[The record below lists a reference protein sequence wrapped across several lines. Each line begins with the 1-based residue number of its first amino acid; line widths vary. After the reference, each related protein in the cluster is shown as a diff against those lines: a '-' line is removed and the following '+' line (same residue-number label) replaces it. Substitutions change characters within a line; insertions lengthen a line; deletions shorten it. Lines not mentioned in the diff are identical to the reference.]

1 MADLSLRSV
10 KKVYDNTVVAV
21 QEFSLEIADK
31 EFIVLVGPSGCGK
44 STTLRMVAGLED
56 ITEGELYIG
65 GRKVNTVPPKDRDI
79 AMVFQNYAL
88 YPHMTV
94 YDNIAYGLKLRK
106 FPKRVIDEKVREAAE
121 ILDIT
126 ELLKR
131 KPKALSGGQRQ
142 RVAIGR
148 AIVREPQVFLMD
160 EPLSNLDAKLR
171 NQMRSEIIKL
181 RQKVNTTFIYVTHDQ
196 TEAMTLGDRI
206 VIMRDGFVQQVG
218 TPQEVFHHPANLFV
232 AGFIGTPQM
241 NVFDGRLVREGSR
254 YFAEL
259 DGTVRIELSA
269 EKEERLRKCGVE
281 TQPVKLGLRPEH
293 LTLTDSGNAVCAAVD
308 VSEMMGSAVHIH
320 VSACGKDVVI
330 VVPLSEEED
339 GDAIP
344 LGTPVRFTFRGSAAH
359 VFDVETGRNLEYP
372 IAQAPEPAPE
382 PPPTELPAPVP
393 VPEPV
398 PEPVPA
404 PVPAPEP
411 IPEPVIPQ
419 SVFDPLPEIP
429 PEELGDPF
437 AEDGEEG

>member
-1 MADLSLRSV
+1 MADLSLRKV

-21 QEFSLEIADK
+21 QAFDLEIADK

-44 STTLRMVAGLED
+44 STTLRMVAGLEE
-56 ITEGELYIG
+56 ITEGEIYIG

-106 FPKRVIDEKVREAAE
+106 FPKRVIDQKVREAAE
-121 ILDIT
+121 ILDIS

-206 VIMRDGFVQQVG
+206 VIMKEGFVQQVG

-241 NVFDGRLVREGSR
+241 NIFDAQLVREDEQYFVEAGDARVKLSPEKTARLLAADVDSR
-254 YFAEL
+254 
-259 DGTVRIELSA
+259 
-269 EKEERLRKCGVE
+269 
-281 TQPVKLGLRPEH
+281 PVKLGLRPEH
-293 LTLTDSGNAVCAAVD
+293 LTLTEEENAISATVD

-320 VSACGKDVVI
+320 VNAHGQDVVV
-330 VVPLSEEED
+330 VVPLGEEEED
-339 GDAIP
+339 GSLP
-344 LGTPVRFTFRGSAAH
+344 MGKPVRLTFRGSAAH
-359 VFDVETGRNLEYP
+359 VFDVETGHNLEYP
-372 IAQAPEPAPE
+372 QPKEQIEEPPAGEPETPEAPAQEPAPPAE
-382 PPPTELPAPVP
+382 PQ
-393 VPEPV
+393 PEPV
-398 PEPVPA
+398 PEPQPPA
-404 PVPAPEP
+404 PPYPAGLDATEA
-411 IPEPVIPQ
+411 IIAETVA
-419 SVFDPLPEIP
+419 EAMN
-429 PEELGDPF
+429 DPF
-437 AEDGEEG
+437 TE

>member
-1 MADLSLRSV
+1 MADLSLRNV
-10 KKVYDNTVVAV
+10 KKIYDNTVVAV
-21 QEFSLEIADK
+21 QDFNLEIADK

-56 ITEGELYIG
+56 ITEGEIYIG

-106 FPKRVIDEKVREAAE
+106 FPKRIIDQKVREAAE

-241 NVFDGRLVREGSR
+241 NIFDGQLVREGER
-254 YFAEL
+254 YFVEL
-259 DGTVRIELSA
+259 GGTARVELSR
-269 EKEERLRKCGVE
+269 EKETRLRDCGVE
-281 TQPVKLGLRPEH
+281 TRPVKLGLRPEH
-293 LTLTDSGNAVCAAVD
+293 LMFTEAGNAVYAAVD

-344 LGTPVRFTFRGSAAH
+344 IGTPVRFTFRGSAAH
-359 VFDVETGRNLEYP
+359 VFDVESGRNLEYS
-372 IAQAPEPAPE
+372 IAR
-382 PPPTELPAPVP
+382 
-393 VPEPV
+393 
-398 PEPVPA
+398 
-404 PVPAPEP
+404 
-411 IPEPVIPQ
+411 
-419 SVFDPLPEIP
+419 
-429 PEELGDPF
+429 EETAVVEDPF
-437 AEDGEEG
+437 VQEEVAVGQDKV